1 MPGHADQMVRIG
13 PANFKQRL
21 RRRDDL
27 DQAAVFQH
35 QRVAA
40 AQRHRVFQ
48 VEQEFQPAGTR
59 HRHSP
64 PVPIVE
70 IEHDGIGRH
79 LAPVVLALDSG
90 GADHAGTV
98 PPRVPVIVPR
108 PFPA

>member
-1 MPGHADQMVRIG
+1 MPGHADQMVRIA
-13 PANFKQRL
+13 PSNFKQRL

-48 VEQEFQPAGTR
+48 VEQEFQSTGAR
-59 HRHSP
+59 HRHPP

-70 IEHDGIGRH
+70 IEHDGIGRR

-90 GADHAGTV
+90 GPDHAYTV
-98 PPRVPVIVPR
+98 PSRVPIIAPR